1 MTSRRQLLV
10 GVATSLSLAGC
21 LGSGSTDTQAKS
33 STVKTALD
41 ADDTRAASDTDADAG
56 EDSSDIEA
64 DEESDEEPDDPLP
77 GFVVQSIELSYYQH
91 LGIITLLRI
100 KNESGNGKF
109 EIRTEAR
116 DGDGTVSEA
125 DRWEEIPTSFE
136 RPLELENDDI
146 WDLRNNVGS
155 LTSFVIKGRVP
166 DGEFGVVKAFSG
178 EEFRERV
185 GVESDFE
192 DPDVSV
198 EAEPAEE
205 DAQQDQ
211 GGDAGGGGSGS
222 GEGSGGGGG
231 GDSSGE
237 QTGGTDTGTPT
248 DTGVDPDEATDTL
261 DDALG

>member
-21 LGSGSTDTQAKS
+21 LGSGSADTQAKS

-41 ADDTRAASDTDADAG
+41 ADETEDASDTDAEAG
-56 EDSSDIEA
+56 EDSSDIEP
-64 DEESDEEPDDPLP
+64 DEEPDDPLP

-109 EIRTEAR
+109 EIKTEAR
-116 DGDGTVSEA
+116 DRDGMVSEA
-125 DRWEEIPTSFE
+125 DRWEEIPSSLE
-136 RPLELENDDI
+136 QPLELENDDI
-146 WDLRNNVGS
+146 WDLRNNIGS

-166 DGEFGVVKAFSG
+166 DGEFGVVKALSG

-198 EAEPAEE
+198 EAEPTQE

-211 GGDAGGGGSGS
+211 GGDAGGGNSGS
-222 GEGSGGGGG
+222 DDAGSGGGGG
-231 GDSSGE
+231 A
-237 QTGGTDTGTPT
+237 QTGGTET